1 VGKDRKIS
9 SSKRREKGPL
19 DRRTRRSSSHDC
31 LDEGRHRRSRSP
43 RRRERSCD
51 WTGNSDGDV
60 RLRKLEAL
68 VDRLIRRESHSS
80 ENSQHV
86 VRMAVKSDCILE
98 FLPGKPNQSSVKW
111 VDKIDQLARVNKW
124 DENTTIQLMQNRL
137 TGLARTWYDNLTT
150 YTHTWDEWK
159 ALLLISQNVSR
170 TS

>member
-1 VGKDRKIS
+1 LGLHFELQEA
-9 SSKRREKGPL
+9 RRQPIPKNALHEKGPF
-19 DRRTRRSSSHDC
+19 DRRTRRNSSYDC
-31 LDEGRHRRSRSP
+31 LD
-43 RRRERSCD
+43 ERSCD

-68 VDRLIRRESHSS
+68 VDRLIRHESHSS

-86 VRMAVKSDCILE
+86 VRMAVKSDCIPE

-150 YTHTWDEWK
+150 YTHTWDEW
-159 ALLLISQNVSR
+159 LI
-170 TS
+170 TSKQ